1 MDYKLIRSTIL
12 ICSLSVL
19 IILGLVFYA
28 NNKPGMK
35 TQKTEASASGQVEN
49 DSDTS
54 GQNGAS
60 GSQNTGSVGHNIAPN
75 GDTRAFL
82 HDETFWDPE
91 PKSDVQVNED
101 DSIRLSLIATSVQ
114 RDLRLQVVDSEGKLV
129 TGESFYVTVEDVG
142 QFKDLDKD
150 GVIYIAQMDAGD
162 YRVSIDPLEGYHVAA
177 STIQVHVNDKVEYR
191 AINDIELF
199 ILSEEQIDLSKDAV
213 TTHNLNGDIDD
224 TEFTQNAENLD
235 TAVMGIDV
243 SSWNGDIDW
252 ELVRAS
258 GIEFAIIRCGYRGY
272 TTGSLVEDK
281 YFLKNIIG
289 ANEAGVKVGLYFF
302 TQAVTEVE
310 AVEEASMVITLCRDY
325 QVDLPIFIDTES
337 TGGNGRADGL
347 DKATR
352 TLVCK
357 AFCETIESAGYR
369 SGVYA
374 SKNWIN
380 QMLDY
385 SQLTKYLTWL
395 AEYKEAPT
403 YTGDYQFWQYT
414 SNGWVDGITGRVDL
428 NIGNLSLANLQE
440 ELVKEEAVTPTPV
453 PESEEDAEPT
463 VTPEVESTEEV
474 EPTVTPDAG
483 EQ

>member
-1 MDYKLIRSTIL
+1 MDYKLIRKTIL

-19 IILGLVFYA
+19 IILGLVLYS
-28 NNKPGMK
+28 NNKLQTTS
-35 TQKTEASASGQVEN
+35 TQADGISGGAQISGTGNNESAQSV
-49 DSDTS
+49 TS
-54 GQNGAS
+54 GNQNVGS
-60 GSQNTGSVGHNIAPN
+60 GGHNIAQN

-82 HDETFWDPE
+82 YDETFWDPE
-91 PKSDVQVNED
+91 ERYQTNHADED
-101 DSIRLSLIATSVQ
+101 DAVRLSLIATSVQ
-114 RDLRLQVVDSEGKLV
+114 KDLRLQVVDEEGKLV
-129 TGESFYVTVEDVG
+129 TGESFFVTVEDVG

-150 GVIYIAQMDAGD
+150 GVIYIAQIDAGD

-177 STIQVHVNDKVEYR
+177 SAIQVHVNEKVEYR
-191 AINDIELF
+191 AISDIELF
-199 ILSEEQIDLSKDAV
+199 ILSEEEIDLSKDAV
-213 TTHNLNGDIDD
+213 TTHNLNGDVDD
-224 TEFTQNAENLD
+224 TEFTESYEELD

-281 YFLKNIIG
+281 YFMQNIIG

-302 TQAVTEVE
+302 TQAISEVE

-347 DKATR
+347 DKETR
-352 TLVCK
+352 TLVCQ

-380 QMLDY
+380 QMLHY
-385 SQLTKYLTWL
+385 EQLAKYLTWL

-414 SNGWVDGITGRVDL
+414 SNGWVDGVTGRVDL

-440 ELVKEEAVTPTPV
+440 ELVEEAATPTPV
-453 PESEEDAEPT
+453 PVVEDATEPAETEQTVNPEASEETDNEM
-463 VTPEVESTEEV
+463 E
-474 EPTVTPDAG
+474 
-483 EQ
+483 